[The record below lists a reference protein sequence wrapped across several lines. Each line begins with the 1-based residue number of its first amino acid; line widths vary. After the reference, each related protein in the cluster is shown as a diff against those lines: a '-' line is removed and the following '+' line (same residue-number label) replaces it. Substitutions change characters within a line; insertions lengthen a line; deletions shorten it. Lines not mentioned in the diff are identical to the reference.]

1 MIRRPPRSTLFPY
14 TTLFRSLRR
23 DQHGCGAAA
32 DCHLA
37 RGRAGRGR
45 ANPPRAGRL
54 AGGGGKCAARFVRGV
69 APSRPCAR
77 RTRAHWRAMRA
88 WPGPRGSG
96 DDLIEK
102 MAPGAVLDFKDP
114 RVRVEAQFPRE
125 AFLDLGLRSGL
136 FAKAPAEHSVRWP
149 RVVEDAL
156 RRRTEQLGGAVE
168 PIELDENG
176 PGLLGTT
183 PTHGRKGSFDVAA
196 ADVGRHPDCRF
207 QAHSNLSFVVP
218 ANARRSLFTS
228 RAVPTRA
235 VPRIFFDDKEIA
247 RPCAMKSYSNGR
259 PVIAASSR
267 TTRSEGWPVIGSLR
281 SRSNFSIAA

>member
-1 MIRRPPRSTLFPY
+1 
-14 TTLFRSLRR
+14 
-23 DQHGCGAAA
+23 
-32 DCHLA
+32 
-37 RGRAGRGR
+37 
-45 ANPPRAGRL
+45 
-54 AGGGGKCAARFVRGV
+54 
-69 APSRPCAR
+69 
-77 RTRAHWRAMRA
+77 MRA
-88 WPGPRGSG
+88 WPGRRGSG

-102 MAPGAVLDFKDP
+102 MTPGAVLDFEDP

-125 AFLDLGLRSGL
+125 AFLDLGLGSGL
-136 FAKAPAEHSVRWP
+136 FAEAPAEHSVRWP

-168 PIELDENG
+168 PIELDENS

-183 PTHGRKGSFDVAA
+183 PAHGRKGSFDMTA
-196 ADVGRHPDCRF
+196 ADIGRDPDCRF
-207 QAHSNLSFVVP
+207 QAHSNLSFAVP

-228 RAVPTRA
+228 HAVPTRA
-235 VPRIFFDDKEIA
+235 LPRIFFDDDEIA

-267 TTRSEGWPVIGSLR
+267 TTRSEGCPVIGSLR